1 MYANIRSEMC
11 ERRNV
16 PLDLRGAKSVRGETW
31 DILTAHRI
39 FCSQKFLIR
48 LFSLEIIG
56 LTLFNSGKN

>member
-31 DILTAHRI
+31 DIQPLIEFFAH
-39 FCSQKFLIR
+39 
-48 LFSLEIIG
+48 
-56 LTLFNSGKN
+56 KNF